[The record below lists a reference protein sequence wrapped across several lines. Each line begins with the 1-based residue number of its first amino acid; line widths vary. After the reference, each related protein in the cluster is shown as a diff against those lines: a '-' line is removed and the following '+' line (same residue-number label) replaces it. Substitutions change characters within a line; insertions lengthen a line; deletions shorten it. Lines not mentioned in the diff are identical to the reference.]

1 MLHSRAAELIEIL
14 GLVPHPERGFFAET
28 YRATSRVEAATHGGL
43 RSAGTAIY
51 FLITS
56 DQPATF
62 LHRLKSDEIFHLYE
76 GGPLDLVRLFADGTS
91 DVVRLG
97 LDLAAGERPQIAVPA
112 GTWFGTELAGGATHC
127 LVGCTVAPGFEYADF
142 ELADGPELA
151 VRYPNVAPRIS
162 RMSRR

>member
-28 YRATSRVEAATHGGL
+28 YRATSRVEDATHGGL

-76 GGPLDLVRLFADGTS
+76 GGPLDLVRLRS
-91 DVVRLG
+91 EERRV
-97 LDLAAGERPQIAVPA
+97 GEECRSR
-112 GTWFGTELAGGATHC
+112 W
-127 LVGCTVAPGFEYADF
+127 APY
-142 ELADGPELA
+142 
-151 VRYPNVAPRIS
+151 
-162 RMSRR
+162 